1 MPARIPRGLCQTSNE
16 ASAGGTKENQHMNT
30 RTIAIAALVLV
41 VIVILLIVF

>member
-1 MPARIPRGLCQTSNE
+1 VPARIPRGLCQTSNE